1 MKYVMVLMF
10 VIYWMVSSIAY
21 ATSFGRREVGNIV
34 SINDRP
40 AICLPDNAREG
51 FAVGGFSL
59 TESYRRNPPSWG
71 ASLLPAGEP
80 LKLIPGACLV
90 FGHLPEGYK
99 LNDFK
104 TNEALQVLAVNR
116 TYVFTLSSA
125 DHPTD
130 SYEAIFCVVQTATG
144 TLEFLQ
150 YRRLADGTQV
160 VPSCGGKRNAYG
172 SSRAHRR
179 GLEQ

>member
-1 MKYVMVLMF
+1 MKRVTVLMF

-99 LNDFK
+99 LKDFK
-104 TNEALQVLAVNR
+104 TNEALQVLAAR
-116 TYVFTLSSA
+116 SSGLLLLLKA
-125 DHPTD
+125 LH
-130 SYEAIFCVVQTATG
+130 TALG
-144 TLEFLQ
+144 LPS
-150 YRRLADGTQV
+150 TQIT
-160 VPSCGGKRNAYG
+160 
-172 SSRAHRR
+172 
-179 GLEQ
+179 